1 MYYPT
6 FSSERRRPRS
16 FGPTLLPQK
25 QWFHSYIS
33 PIRLFGPEAENDVCS
48 LDAKAI
54 QKLKKAVLREIE
66 FEDGKIAWVDGLVID
81 RSRAIHLIDELG
93 DGNTD
98 RFWDHAIVLDDEL
111 LVDFLM
117 TSAELY

>member
-1 MYYPT
+1 
-6 FSSERRRPRS
+6 
-16 FGPTLLPQK
+16 
-25 QWFHSYIS
+25 
-33 PIRLFGPEAENDVCS
+33 
-48 LDAKAI
+48 
-54 QKLKKAVLREIE
+54 
-66 FEDGKIAWVDGLVID
+66 LVID

-111 LVDFLM
+111 LLDFLM